1 MQAKRRMHPMCVTC
15 LIKKQ
20 QEAVK
25 YFIPDTQKQM
35 EYMKM
40 VCQVMTDTVM
50 TDSPSLILY
59 KMQQRASEFV
69 QPFDMFPRTKHVEC
83 VILLTK

>member
-15 LIKKQ
+15 QIKKQ

-25 YFIPDTQKQM
+25 HFIPDTQDQL
-35 EYMKM
+35 EYMRM
-40 VCQVMTDTVM
+40 VCDTVAENLM

-59 KMQQRASEFV
+59 KIQKNAERFAPPTDLF
-69 QPFDMFPRTKHVEC
+69 KGA
-83 VILLTK
+83 L